1 MVFLLM
7 ETIRFGVSNAPFF
20 TKIGTSIG
28 NKIKPES
35 TNADGLEKKERIS
48 NIVCFAAEWMLV
60 LSGYA
65 GIAIMLEMMKFG
77 VAYKN
82 EFVKHFHDVD
92 VAMFKHIYHQQ
103 ALSHTAGNDENIIPS
118 SKIYEQ
124 MAEALSHKY
133 QNILSVEDINN
144 IELLRKRDEPKL
156 SGEQLLNELDPE
168 MREDF
173 NLICKRLYPLMTKIS
188 KHETI
193 SDMKKNWIRMIA
205 SRFVAAIKLTEE
217 DLDKYFT
224 DRMKAGL
231 RNPKE
236 DKLAAHI
243 LKSFSLQDIESL
255 HLKEFKKALFEAR
268 KPFYVKRVEKQKK
281 FLSLYDERFRC

>member
-1 MVFLLM
+1 
-7 ETIRFGVSNAPFF
+7 
-20 TKIGTSIG
+20 
-28 NKIKPES
+28 
-35 TNADGLEKKERIS
+35 
-48 NIVCFAAEWMLV
+48 
-60 LSGYA
+60 
-65 GIAIMLEMMKFG
+65 
-77 VAYKN
+77 
-82 EFVKHFHDVD
+82 
-92 VAMFKHIYHQQ
+92 
-103 ALSHTAGNDENIIPS
+103 
-118 SKIYEQ
+118 

-205 SRFVAAIKLTEE
+205 VKYKAAIKLTEE

-224 DRMKAGL
+224 NRMKKGL
-231 RNPKE
+231 TEPKG
-236 DKLAAHI
+236 DKVIACI

-255 HLKEFKKALFEAR
+255 HLKEFKKAILKAR
-268 KPFYVKRVEKQKK
+268 KTLYVKRSDKQKK